1 MLPRMLIKL
10 VSFLTFVLIWTGL
23 TGFATEWQQF
33 QYLLAASVLT
43 LIFAIKLK
51 LLPQKN
57 VFRISTIFY
66 CLWLLKEIVMSAWAV
81 SLIAWRKHIIL
92 QPSFEP
98 IATIQDSDV
107 GTVVYAN
114 SITLTPGTVT
124 LSVEGKNLLVHALDD
139 DFMTGLQ
146 TGEMDKRIKKIVK

>member
-1 MLPRMLIKL
+1 MLIKL
-10 VSFLTFVLIWTGL
+10 VSFFTFMLIWTGL

-57 VFRISTIFY
+57 IFKISTIFY
-66 CLWLLKEIVMSAWAV
+66 CLWLLKEIVLSAWAV
-81 SLIAWRKHIIL
+81 SRIAWRKHIIL
-92 QPSFEP
+92 QPNLEP
-98 IATIQDSDV
+98 INTIQTSDV
-107 GTVVYAN
+107 GIVVYAN

-124 LSVEGKNLLVHALDD
+124 LSVEGKHLLVHALDN
-139 DFMTGLQ
+139 DFMAGLQ
-146 TGEMDKRIKKIVK
+146 TGEMDKRVKKIVK